1 MTITKSDKGAPSPN
15 DKNKKTPRPRG
26 KIKKEQREPMAIAIL
41 STTRKITEL
50 TRAARVQKKEKES
63 KASTIYEKTR
73 ERSRGGTLAEGGS
86 PALDANAST
95 RLLGTTTT
103 AVNDKRAF
111 PHRGSG
117 YVLIKK
123 N

>member
-1 MTITKSDKGAPSPN
+1 
-15 DKNKKTPRPRG
+15 
-26 KIKKEQREPMAIAIL
+26 MAIAIL
-41 STTRKITEL
+41 PTTRKITEL
-50 TRAARVQKKEKES
+50 TRAARVQKKEKEQS
-63 KASTIYEKTR
+63 INNIRKNA
-73 ERSRGGTLAEGGS
+73 RGPAVAHWQRGGS

>member
-1 MTITKSDKGAPSPN
+1 
-15 DKNKKTPRPRG
+15 
-26 KIKKEQREPMAIAIL
+26 MAIAIL
-41 STTRKITEL
+41 PTTRKITEL
-50 TRAARVQKKEKES
+50 TRAARVQKKK
-63 KASTIYEKTR
+63 KRAKHQQYTKKR

-111 PHRGSG
+111 PHRGSW